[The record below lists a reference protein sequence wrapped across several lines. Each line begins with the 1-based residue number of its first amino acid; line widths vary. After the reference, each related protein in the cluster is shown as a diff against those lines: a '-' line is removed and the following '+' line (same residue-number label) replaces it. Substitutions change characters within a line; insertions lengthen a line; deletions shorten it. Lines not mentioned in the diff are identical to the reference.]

1 MKVDN
6 TMLSAFDTCAL
17 KYKESME
24 DHWSSRFQGG
34 ALGHGI
40 AMHAGLQAW
49 YQGLLDEKDSVTRM
63 KEAVAAIE
71 KAWNPDHPK
80 DDFRTLE
87 RAQRLMLEYIRAFPS
102 ETFKVLAVEVPFLLS
117 LTPQAWLTCE
127 NSWYV
132 KDEQMGLYEY
142 RPPAM
147 VDADGNTLHHERCR
161 AEADENG
168 NCENCGFPCEEI
180 EYGGIIDL
188 IVQFGSAQ
196 STIYV
201 VDHKT
206 TSQLGSTYFLQF
218 NPNNQITGYC
228 WGAEQLSNSKVAG
241 AIINALCMTTAG
253 NMKVG
258 SETRSITSRTQA
270 DYIEFRSDVIWK
282 CNAIATAR
290 RTGVWPKSTDQCQG
304 KYGMCG
310 YHSIHVLGDE
320 SERQLRRETDY
331 VKRVWDFENRDGE
344 TT

>member
-6 TMLSAFDTCAL
+6 TMLSALDDCML

-40 AMHAGLQAW
+40 AIHAGLAAW
-49 YQGLLDEKDSVTRM
+49 YQGSIDNETQVQRMEKG
-63 KEAVAAIE
+63 VAEIQR
-71 KAWNPDHPK
+71 AWNPEHPA

-87 RAQRLMLEYIRAFPS
+87 RAQRLFLKFIEKYPQ
-102 ETFKVLAVEVPFLLS
+102 ETFKILAVEVPFALPI
-117 LTPQAWLTCE
+117 TPAAWLDCN
-127 NSWYV
+127 NSF
-132 KDEQMGLYEY
+132 
-142 RPPAM
+142 
-147 VDADGNTLHHERCR
+147 HER
-161 AEADENG
+161 DEPSGVYKIRSFCTGKPTNDG
-168 NCENCGFPCEEI
+168 YCFDCGKPCEPI
-180 EYGGIIDL
+180 EYGGIYDL
-188 IVQFGSAQ
+188 LVQFGSQAM

-206 TSQLGSTYFLQF
+206 TSQLGPTYFLQF

-228 WGAEQLSNSKVAG
+228 WGAEQMSDRKVAG
-241 AIINALCMTTAG
+241 AIINTLCMTNAKDPTMKFERGMTA
-253 NMKVG
+253 
-258 SETRSITSRTQA
+258 RTPA
-270 DYIEFRSDVIWK
+270 DFAEFRSDVIWK

-290 RTGVWPKSTDQCQG
+290 RTGIWPKSTGMCQT

-331 VKRVWDFENRDGE
+331 VKRVWNFENRDGE
-344 TT
+344 TP